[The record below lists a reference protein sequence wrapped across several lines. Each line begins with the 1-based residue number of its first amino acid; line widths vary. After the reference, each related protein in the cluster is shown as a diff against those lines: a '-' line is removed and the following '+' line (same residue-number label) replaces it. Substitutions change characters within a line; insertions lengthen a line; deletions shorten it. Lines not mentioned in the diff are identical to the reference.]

1 MKLKHLLSLMFE
13 EKGPILV
20 EFDIEPDICLP
31 LVAPGKKLDDMITAY
46 EDVLP
51 MEGLAPS

>member
-1 MKLKHLLSLMFE
+1 MFE